1 MTKFIQ
7 LSARVL
13 NTPLAIH
20 EPKLNAI
27 MAVLGPRFAGEPPS
41 TEENPSEEPAV
52 RVKTASFCHEDG
64 RLRALNGDTDSVSFA
79 TAAPIARIQVIE
91 IDGSLVS
98 RASGMSG
105 WSGLASYE
113 AIKQA
118 VNEGAADT
126 SIDAIMLRVDS
137 PGGEVNGLLS
147 LQSALRAARKAKP
160 VWCSVDSVAFS
171 ACCWIATQCE
181 RVILTPDGQMGS
193 IGVIALHYEQSKAE
207 QNAGVKYTAIYSGAH
222 KNDLSPH
229 EPLDKSAA
237 TAVQSDVDAVY
248 EVFCSAVAEGR
259 GIDPAAVKATQAA
272 IYRGQQCLEAGLADE
287 LGDYDF
293 ALNAL
298 ASQIAGK
305 RQPNPVTRAE
315 PTQPVTGSDSTPSA
329 TMANPHE
336 GAIMADQLK
345 PSGDLPGVDPCETDP
360 EDENP
365 EMVKDKPKAATPAD
379 ILALCKEN
387 GVEPSAEM
395 FGLSLEN
402 VALRILRARK
412 AAEPKLRG
420 EPAPKPGA
428 GLSAID
434 RAAAQIQA
442 SDPLINKHQAVARA
456 LQANPELYDQWDR
469 QAAASRPSVSE

>member
-1 MTKFIQ
+1 MTKFVQ
-7 LSARVL
+7 LSARIL

-41 TEENPSEEPAV
+41 GEENPSTEPAV
-52 RVKTASFCHEDG
+52 RVKTAIFCHQDG
-64 RLRALNGDTDSVSFA
+64 RLRALSGEAESVSFA

-91 IDGSLVS
+91 IDGALVS
-98 RASGMSG
+98 RSSGMCG

-118 VNEGAADT
+118 INEGAADA

-137 PGGEVNGLLS
+137 PGGEVNGILS
-147 LQSALRAARKAKP
+147 LQDAIRAARKAKP
-160 VWCSVDSVAFS
+160 VWCSVDSIAFS

-207 QNAGVKYTAIYSGAH
+207 QNAGVKYTAIYSGDH

-237 TAVQSDVDAVY
+237 AAVQSDVDAVY
-248 EVFCSAVAEGR
+248 EVFCSSVAEGR

-305 RQPNPVTRAE
+305 RQPNPATRAE
-315 PTQPVTGSDSTPSA
+315 PIQSVTGSDSTPSA

-336 GAIMADQLK
+336 GAIMAELK
-345 PSGDLPGVDPCETDP
+345 KAGELPGETEP
-360 EDENP
+360 EDEEET
-365 EMVKDKPKAATPAD
+365 EMVKENKPASASPAE
-379 ILALCKEN
+379 ILALCKDN

-402 VALRILRARK
+402 VALQILRARK
-412 AAEPKLRG
+412 ESEPRLRAES
-420 EPAPKPGA
+420 APKAGS
-428 GLSAID
+428 GLSAIE

-442 SDPLINKHQAVARA
+442 SDPRVTKHQAVAQA
-456 LQANPELYDQWDR
+456 LRANPDLYDQWDR